1 MAPGKQK
8 HKVVVARQ
16 IPSEGLSLLKEAA
29 DLDLIIYP
37 EPEDKVCDREWL
49 LKNIHGAE
57 GVALTLTE
65 KVDEEFLDKAGPS
78 LKVVSTMSAG
88 FDHIDIGALKK
99 RNIRL
104 GVMESHPAPDVLT
117 DAVADLGVLLVLAA
131 MRRAGEAI
139 RLVQEDRWPVTPWSP
154 EMLWGP
160 SLSKATVGFLGFGR
174 ISQALLLRLLPFGI
188 SRAIY
193 TTSQLGSPLSSS
205 SDHYGLLSHPS
216 LQDGKLTP
224 VDSMDRLA
232 VESDVLIVG
241 CSLNEKTF
249 HLVDEV
255 FLARMKKTAV
265 NIARG
270 PIVDNKALEAALKEE
285 KIWGAGL
292 DVVEGEPN
300 VKGSEG
306 LGKLPRCVIF
316 PHIGSATFE
325 TRQAMGL
332 LCAKNL
338 LAVVRGEEM
347 AAEKKL

>member
-104 GVMESHPAPDVLT
+104 GVTPDVLT

-193 TTSQLGSPLSSS
+193 TTSPTWLPTFFLFRSLRTALPSLSSRRET
-205 SDHYGLLSHPS
+205 D
-216 LQDGKLTP
+216 
-224 VDSMDRLA
+224 A
-232 VESDVLIVG
+232 
-241 CSLNEKTF
+241 
-249 HLVDEV
+249 DEV
-255 FLARMKKTAV
+255 FLARMKKTAVLV

-316 PHIGSATFE
+316 PDAAGKKGVKRSRSDLAADE
-325 TRQAMGL
+325 PGEGL
-332 LCAKNL
+332 TSPLEHGAYFI
-338 LAVVRGEEM
+338 RGDLHEDG
-347 AAEKKL
+347 K